1 MITTLVYFSSFF
13 SSLGD
18 QIWQGHIN
26 LNCEDQNKCVYGGR
40 THQKLPQLPKP
51 CFFPARRLWFEIP
64 NEQVKS
70 QFETNLVQRRIGKC
84 HRGANTC
91 NSSNA
96 EYGCFCNHCTE
107 LIYIEVF
114 WLSPWC
120 YWMLLTYI
128 LQNNIRKVSICLFPA
143 KLDDRRVMMHWDCF
157 LMFLKK
163 KNYNYPFQ
171 VGNPFA

>member
-1 MITTLVYFSSFF
+1 MRVVRKIFKNFHCSKHNNDPGLFLQLFLVLSKIKFDK
-13 SSLGD
+13 G
-18 QIWQGHIN
+18 IN
-26 LNCEDQNKCVYGGR
+26 LCCEDQNECVYGGR

-51 CFFPARRLWFEIP
+51 CFFPAMRLWFEIS

-70 QFETNLVQRRIGKC
+70 QFETNLVERRIGKC

-114 WLSPWC
+114 
-120 YWMLLTYI
+120 
-128 LQNNIRKVSICLFPA
+128 
-143 KLDDRRVMMHWDCF
+143 
-157 LMFLKK
+157 
-163 KNYNYPFQ
+163 
-171 VGNPFA
+171 